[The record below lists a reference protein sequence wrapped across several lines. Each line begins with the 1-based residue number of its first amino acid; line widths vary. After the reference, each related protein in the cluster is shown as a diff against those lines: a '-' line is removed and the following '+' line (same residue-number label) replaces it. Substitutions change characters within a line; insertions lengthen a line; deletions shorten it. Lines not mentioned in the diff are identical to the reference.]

1 MNCQKQNVELE
12 DSVVQVSNMNRE
24 SNHKDDKE
32 KLQWHLLPLSLIK
45 PVVEIFQY
53 GLKKYGKE
61 GSWALLDD
69 GYIRYRNAFFR
80 HLEAHESGQY
90 IDPESGFPHIQH
102 CAWNGLAMMY
112 FALKKPRD
120 INASEGE
127 E

>member
-1 MNCQKQNVELE
+1 MELE
-12 DSVVQVSNMNRE
+12 DSAVQVSNMDRE

-61 GSWALLDD
+61 GSWAKLEN
-69 GYIRYRNAFFR
+69 GYTRYRDAFFR

-90 IDPESGFPHIQH
+90 RDPESGFPHIQH
-102 CAWNGLAMMY
+102 CAWNVLAMMY
-112 FALKKPRD
+112 FVLKKPRD